1 MKKVYLTESEL
12 RGVINNTISEASFFK
27 DGTNPLSRVGN
38 MFGGLKGVYRGEGYE
53 YGKSL
58 TSLGRF
64 LRKLKKLDKPN
75 TEIIKYLDIL
85 STKIDKGQM
94 VQDKKTA
101 LKGLI
106 DSVKN
111 EFNEYQ
117 AELVNVIN
125 KISGNNVTQSTN
137 SSQPNQQPN
146 PQPNQQPNP
155 QPNPQPTREWYY
167 VDNNNRRGPFS
178 MDQIEMLIGGGI
190 IERTTPVWK
199 SGMSGWANAFTV
211 GELQPLFNQ
220 TPPTP

>member
-12 RGVINNTISEASFFK
+12 RGVINNTISEAFFTG
-27 DGTNPLSRVGN
+27 GTNPLSWVGN

-64 LRKLKKLDKPN
+64 LRKLQKLDKPN
-75 TEIIKYLDIL
+75 TEIIGYLDIL
-85 STKIDKGQM
+85 SQKIDKSKM
-94 VQDKKTA
+94 PQDKKTA
-101 LKGLI
+101 LKDLI
-106 DSVKN
+106 DPVKK

-117 AELVNVIN
+117 AKLDDVIN
-125 KISGNNVTQSTN
+125 KISGNNITQSTN

-146 PQPNQQPNP
+146 PQP
-155 QPNPQPTREWYY
+155 TREWYFLN
-167 VDNNNRRGPFS
+167 NNNRYGEFS
-178 MDQIEMLIGGGI
+178 IDQIEMLINRGI

-199 SGMSGWANAFTV
+199 SGMPGWANAFTV

>member
-12 RGVINNTISEASFFK
+12 RGVINNTISEAFFTG
-27 DGTNPLSRVGN
+27 GTNPLSWVGN

-64 LRKLKKLDKPN
+64 LRKLQKLDKPN
-75 TEIIKYLDIL
+75 TEIIGYLDIL
-85 STKIDKGQM
+85 SQKIDKSKM
-94 VQDKKTA
+94 SQDKKTA
-101 LKGLI
+101 LKDLI
-106 DSVKN
+106 DPVKK

-117 AELVNVIN
+117 AKLDDVIN
-125 KISGNNVTQSTN
+125 KISGNNITQSTN

-146 PQPNQQPNP
+146 PQP
-155 QPNPQPTREWYY
+155 TREWYF
-167 VDNNNRRGPFS
+167 VNNNNRRGPLS
-178 MDQIEMLIGGGI
+178 MDQIEMYIDGGI

-199 SGMSGWANAFTV
+199 SGMPGWANAFTV

>member
-1 MKKVYLTESEL
+1 
-12 RGVINNTISEASFFK
+12 
-27 DGTNPLSRVGN
+27 

-64 LRKLKKLDKPN
+64 LRKLQKLDKPN
-75 TEIIKYLDIL
+75 TEIIGYLDIL
-85 STKIDKGQM
+85 SQKIDKSKM
-94 VQDKKTA
+94 PQDKKTA
-101 LKGLI
+101 LKDLI
-106 DSVKN
+106 DPVKK

-117 AELVNVIN
+117 AKLDDVIN
-125 KISGNNVTQSTN
+125 KISGNNITQSTN

-146 PQPNQQPNP
+146 PQP
-155 QPNPQPTREWYY
+155 TREWYFLN
-167 VDNNNRRGPFS
+167 NNNRYGEFS
-178 MDQIEMLIGGGI
+178 IDQIEMLINRGI

-199 SGMSGWANAFTV
+199 SGMPGWANAFTV

>member
-12 RGVINNTISEASFFK
+12 RGIINNTISEASFFK

-75 TEIIKYLDIL
+75 TEIIGYLDIL
-85 STKIDKGQM
+85 SQKIDKSKMPQN
-94 VQDKKTA
+94 KKIA

-106 DSVKN
+106 GSVKK
-111 EFNEYQ
+111 EFYEYQ
-117 AELVNVIN
+117 AELDNVIN
-125 KISGNNVTQSTN
+125 KISSNTILQPTN
-137 SSQPNQQPN
+137 NQQP
-146 PQPNQQPNP
+146 
-155 QPNPQPTREWYY
+155 
-167 VDNNNRRGPFS
+167 
-178 MDQIEMLIGGGI
+178 
-190 IERTTPVWK
+190 
-199 SGMSGWANAFTV
+199 
-211 GELQPLFNQ
+211 NQ

>member
-1 MKKVYLTESEL
+1 
-12 RGVINNTISEASFFK
+12 
-27 DGTNPLSRVGN
+27 

-64 LRKLKKLDKPN
+64 LRKLQKLDKPN
-75 TEIIKYLDIL
+75 TEIIGYLDIL
-85 STKIDKGQM
+85 SQKIDKSKM

-106 DSVKN
+106 GSVKK

-117 AELVNVIN
+117 AELVDVIN
-125 KISGNNVTQSTN
+125 QISSNNITQSTN
-137 SSQPNQQPN
+137 NQ
-146 PQPNQQPNP
+146 QPNQQPNP
-155 QPNPQPTREWYY
+155 QPNPQPTKEWYY
-167 VDNNNRRGPFS
+167 LYNNNRHGPYS
-178 MDQIEMLIGGGI
+178 MDVIEMLIGGGI

-199 SGMSGWANAFTV
+199 SGMPGWANAFTV

>member
-12 RGVINNTISEASFFK
+12 RGVINNTISEASFFTG
-27 DGTNPLSRVGN
+27 GTNPLSWVGN

-64 LRKLKKLDKPN
+64 LRKLQKLDKPN
-75 TEIIKYLDIL
+75 TEIIGYLDIL
-85 STKIDKGQM
+85 STKIDNSRM
-94 VQDKKTA
+94 SQDKKTA

-106 DSVKN
+106 GSVKK

-117 AELVNVIN
+117 AKLDDVIN
-125 KISGNNVTQSTN
+125 KISSNTILQPTN
-137 SSQPNQQPN
+137 SS
-146 PQPNQQPNP
+146 QPNQQPNP

-199 SGMSGWANAFTV
+199 SGMPGWANAFTV

>member
-12 RGVINNTISEASFFK
+12 RGVINNTISEASFFTG
-27 DGTNPLSRVGN
+27 GTNPLSWVGN

-75 TEIIKYLDIL
+75 TEIIRYLDIL
-85 STKIDKGQM
+85 SQKIDKGQM

-106 DSVKN
+106 DSVKK

-117 AELVNVIN
+117 AELDNVIN
-125 KISGNNVTQSTN
+125 KISGNNITQSTN
-137 SSQPNQQPN
+137 SSQSNQ
-146 PQPNQQPNP
+146 
-155 QPNPQPTREWYY
+155 QPNPQPTREWYF
-167 VDNNNRRGPFS
+167 VNNNNRRGPLS
-178 MDQIEMLIGGGI
+178 MDQIEMYIDGGI

-199 SGMSGWANAFTV
+199 SGMPGWANAFTV

>member
-12 RGVINNTISEASFFK
+12 RGIINNTISEASFFTG
-27 DGTNPLSRVGN
+27 GTNPLSWVGN

-64 LRKLKKLDKPN
+64 LRKLQKLDKPN
-75 TEIIKYLDIL
+75 TEIIGYLDIL
-85 STKIDKGQM
+85 SQKIDKSKM

-106 DSVKN
+106 GSVKK

-117 AELVNVIN
+117 AELVDVIN
-125 KISGNNVTQSTN
+125 QISSNNITQSTN
-137 SSQPNQQPN
+137 NQ
-146 PQPNQQPNP
+146 QPNQQPNP
-155 QPNPQPTREWYY
+155 QPNPQPTKEWYY
-167 VDNNNRRGPFS
+167 LYNNNRHGPYS
-178 MDQIEMLIGGGI
+178 MDVIEMLIGGGI

-199 SGMSGWANAFTV
+199 SGMPGWANAFTV

>member
-12 RGVINNTISEASFFK
+12 RGIINNTISEAFFT

-38 MFGGLKGVYRGEGYE
+38 MFGGLKGLYRGEGYE

-64 LRKLKKLDKPN
+64 LRKLQKLDKPN
-75 TEIIKYLDIL
+75 TEIIGYLDIL
-85 STKIDKGQM
+85 SQKIDKSKM
-94 VQDKKTA
+94 SQDKKTA
-101 LKGLI
+101 LKDLI
-106 DSVKN
+106 DPVKK

-117 AELVNVIN
+117 AKLDDVIN
-125 KISGNNVTQSTN
+125 KISGNNITQSTN

-146 PQPNQQPNP
+146 PQP
-155 QPNPQPTREWYY
+155 TREWYF
-167 VDNNNRRGPFS
+167 VNNNNRRGPLS
-178 MDQIEMLIGGGI
+178 MDQIEMYIDGGI

-199 SGMSGWANAFTV
+199 SGMPGWANAFTV

>member
-12 RGVINNTISEASFFK
+12 RGIINNTISEASFFK
-27 DGTNPLSRVGN
+27 DGTNPLSRTIN

-64 LRKLKKLDKPN
+64 LRKLQKLDKPN
-75 TEIIKYLDIL
+75 TEIIGYLDIL

-94 VQDKKTA
+94 SQDKKTA

-106 DSVKN
+106 DSVKK

-117 AELVNVIN
+117 AKLDDVIN
-125 KISGNNVTQSTN
+125 KISGNNITQSTN
-137 SSQPNQQPN
+137 SS
-146 PQPNQQPNP
+146 QPNQQPNP

-199 SGMSGWANAFTV
+199 SGMPGWANAFTV

>member
-12 RGVINNTISEASFFK
+12 RGVINNTISEAFFTG
-27 DGTNPLSRVGN
+27 GTNPLSWVGN

-64 LRKLKKLDKPN
+64 LRKLQKLDKPN
-75 TEIIKYLDIL
+75 TEIIGYLDIL
-85 STKIDKGQM
+85 SQKIDKSKMSQN
-94 VQDKKTA
+94 KKTA
-101 LKGLI
+101 LKDLI
-106 DSVKN
+106 GSVKK
-111 EFNEYQ
+111 EFYEYQ
-117 AELVNVIN
+117 AELDDVIN
-125 KISGNNVTQSTN
+125 KISGNNITQPTN
-137 SSQPNQQPN
+137 SSQS
-146 PQPNQQPNP
+146 NQQPNP

-199 SGMSGWANAFTV
+199 SGMPGWANAFTV

>member
-27 DGTNPLSRVGN
+27 DGTNPLSRTIN
-38 MFGGLKGVYRGEGYE
+38 MLGGLKGVYRGDGYE

-75 TEIIKYLDIL
+75 TEIIGYLDIL
-85 STKIDKGQM
+85 SQKIDKSKM
-94 VQDKKTA
+94 SQDKKTA
-101 LKGLI
+101 LKYLI
-106 DSVKN
+106 DSVKT
-111 EFNEYQ
+111 EFTEYQ
-117 AELVNVIN
+117 TELDNVIN
-125 KISGNNVTQSTN
+125 KISSNNITQPTN
-137 SSQPNQQPN
+137 NQ
-146 PQPNQQPNP
+146 QPNQQPNP
-155 QPNPQPTREWYY
+155 QPNPQPTREWYFLN
-167 VDNNNRRGPFS
+167 NNNRYGEFS
-178 MDQIEMLIGGGI
+178 IDQIEMLINRGI

-199 SGMSGWANAFTV
+199 SGMPGWANAFTV

>member
-12 RGVINNTISEASFFK
+12 RGIINNTISEAFFT

-64 LRKLKKLDKPN
+64 LRKLQKLDKPN
-75 TEIIKYLDIL
+75 TEIIRYLDIL
-85 STKIDKGQM
+85 STKIDKSKM
-94 VQDKKTA
+94 PQDKKTA
-101 LKGLI
+101 LKDLI
-106 DSVKN
+106 DPVKK
-111 EFNEYQ
+111 EFYEYQ
-117 AELVNVIN
+117 AELDDVIN
-125 KISGNNVTQSTN
+125 KISGNNITQPTN
-137 SSQPNQQPN
+137 SSQS
-146 PQPNQQPNP
+146 NQQPNP

-199 SGMSGWANAFTV
+199 SGMPGWANAFTV

>member
-12 RGVINNTISEASFFK
+12 RGIINNTISEASFFK

-64 LRKLKKLDKPN
+64 LRKLQKLDKPN
-75 TEIIKYLDIL
+75 TEIIGYLDIL
-85 STKIDKGQM
+85 STKIDNSRMSQN
-94 VQDKKTA
+94 KKTA
-101 LKGLI
+101 LKDLI
-106 DSVKN
+106 DSVKK
-111 EFNEYQ
+111 EFNDYQ
-117 AELVNVIN
+117 AELDAVIN
-125 KISGNNVTQSTN
+125 KISSNTILQPTN
-137 SSQPNQQPN
+137 N

-199 SGMSGWANAFTV
+199 SGMPGWANAFTV

>member
-12 RGVINNTISEASFFK
+12 RGIINNTISEAFFTG
-27 DGTNPLSRVGN
+27 GTNPLSWVGN

-64 LRKLKKLDKPN
+64 LRKLQKLDKPN
-75 TEIIKYLDIL
+75 TEIIGYLDIL
-85 STKIDKGQM
+85 SQKIDKSKM
-94 VQDKKTA
+94 SQDKKTA

-106 DSVKN
+106 DSVKK
-111 EFNEYQ
+111 EFYEYQ
-117 AELVNVIN
+117 AELDDVIN
-125 KISGNNVTQSTN
+125 KISSNNITQPTN
-137 SSQPNQQPN
+137 SSQS
-146 PQPNQQPNP
+146 NQQPNP

-167 VDNNNRRGPFS
+167 VDNNNRYGEFS
-178 MDQIEMLIGGGI
+178 IDQIEMLINRGI

-199 SGMSGWANAFTV
+199 SGMPGWANAFTV

>member
-75 TEIIKYLDIL
+75 TEIIGYLDIL
-85 STKIDKGQM
+85 SQKIDNSRM
-94 VQDKKTA
+94 SQDKKTA
-101 LKGLI
+101 LKYLI
-106 DSVKN
+106 DSVKT
-111 EFNEYQ
+111 EFTEYQ
-117 AELVNVIN
+117 TELDNVIN
-125 KISGNNVTQSTN
+125 KISGNNITQSTN
-137 SSQPNQQPN
+137 SSQS
-146 PQPNQQPNP
+146 NQQPNP

-199 SGMSGWANAFTV
+199 SGMPGWTNAFTV

>member
-12 RGVINNTISEASFFK
+12 RGVINNTISEASFFTG
-27 DGTNPLSRVGN
+27 GTNPLSWVGN

-75 TEIIKYLDIL
+75 TEIIRYLDIL
-85 STKIDKGQM
+85 SQKIDKGQM

-106 DSVKN
+106 GSVKK

-117 AELVNVIN
+117 AELDDVIN
-125 KISGNNVTQSTN
+125 KISGNNILQPTN
-137 SSQPNQQPN
+137 N

-155 QPNPQPTREWYY
+155 QPNPQPTREWFFMN
-167 VDNNNRRGPFS
+167 NNNRRGPLS
-178 MDQIEMLIGGGI
+178 IDQIEMYIGGGI

-199 SGMSGWANAFTV
+199 SGMPGWANAFTV

>member
-12 RGVINNTISEASFFK
+12 RGIINNTISEASFFK

-38 MFGGLKGVYRGEGYE
+38 MLGGLRGMYRGEGYE

-58 TSLGRF
+58 VSLGRF

-75 TEIIKYLDIL
+75 TEIIRYLGIL
-85 STKIDKGQM
+85 SQKIDKGQIP
-94 VQDKKTA
+94 QDKKNA
-101 LKGLI
+101 LKDLI
-106 DSVKN
+106 DSVKTK
-111 EFNEYQ
+111 FNEYQ
-117 AELVNVIN
+117 AEIDYVIN
-125 KISGNNVTQSTN
+125 QISSNNITQSTN
-137 SSQPNQQPN
+137 NQ
-146 PQPNQQPNP
+146 QPNQQPNP

-199 SGMSGWANAFTV
+199 SGMPGWANAFTV

>member
-1 MKKVYLTESEL
+1 MKKIYLTESEL

-38 MFGGLKGVYRGEGYE
+38 MLGGLRGMYRGEGYE

-75 TEIIKYLDIL
+75 TEIIRYLDIL
-85 STKIDKGQM
+85 SQKIDNSRM
-94 VQDKKTA
+94 SQDKKTA
-101 LKGLI
+101 LKDLI
-106 DSVKN
+106 DSVKT
-111 EFNEYQ
+111 EFTEYQ
-117 AELVNVIN
+117 TKLDDVIN
-125 KISGNNVTQSTN
+125 KISSNNITQPTN
-137 SSQPNQQPN
+137 NQ
-146 PQPNQQPNP
+146 QPNQQPNP
-155 QPNPQPTREWYY
+155 QPNPQPTREWYFLN
-167 VDNNNRRGPFS
+167 NNNRYGEFS
-178 MDQIEMLIGGGI
+178 MDQIEMLINRGI

-199 SGMSGWANAFTV
+199 SGMPGWANAFTV